1 MIRRPPRSTLFPYPT
16 LSRSQQ
22 GDPPPRRMSIALYR
36 IDDRLIHG
44 QVVVGWGKP
53 LRVGFIVL
61 VDEAVRASAWQQELC
76 RMGVRPDIEVVFAST
91 EEALERLPEWE
102 RDPRVGILV
111 AGDIGTLA
119 ALTANRHRVS
129 RVNVGGLHHRPGRSE
144 RLRYVY
150 LSDAEAAQLKTLA
163 ARGVEVTAQ
172 DVPTAAPVPLE
183 DFT

>member
-1 MIRRPPRSTLFPYPT
+1 
-16 LSRSQQ
+16 
-22 GDPPPRRMSIALYR
+22 MSIALYR
-36 IDDRLIHG
+36 LDDRLIHG

-53 LRVGFIVL
+53 LNVGFIVL
-61 VDEAVRASAWQQELC
+61 VDDAVRSSAWEQELY
-76 RMGVRPDIEVVFAST
+76 RMGVPTEIEVVFAST
-91 EEALERLPEWE
+91 EEALQGLADWD

-111 AGDIGTLA
+111 AGDV
-119 ALTANRHRVS
+119 TANRHRVS

-150 LSDAEAAQLKTLA
+150 LSDAEAAQLKQLA

-172 DVPTAAPVPLE
+172 DVPTAVPVPLE